1 MGHGFITSSFS
12 CLDLPKIMVY
22 LILIGIWYSM
32 DYGRCVWARFAESE
46 HRSLHSSL
54 SLNWHYN
61 IKSAL
66 QCKTSTPAS
75 HILFIYA
82 SIWGSNMYYLF
93 CNRHWA
99 RCHESCSKYD
109 IVILKMVAN
118 SSKSRICGE
127 VSLVFW
133 LNNTN
138 ENAGPRK
145 KKPNSGKLDTT
156 NNSFFI
162 SVARKNKIF
171 KKWC

>member
-1 MGHGFITSSFS
+1 
-12 CLDLPKIMVY
+12 MVC
-22 LILIGIWYSM
+22 LILTGIWYSM

-54 SLNWHYN
+54 SSNWHYD

-93 CNRHWA
+93 CTTHWA
-99 RCHESCSKYD
+99 RCHKSCSKYD

-138 ENAGPRK
+138 KNAGPRK
-145 KKPNSGKLDTT
+145 KIQTLGNLIQLITRFLLQLQGKIKFLKSDVKGDLQ
-156 NNSFFI
+156 I
-162 SVARKNKIF
+162 
-171 KKWC
+171 